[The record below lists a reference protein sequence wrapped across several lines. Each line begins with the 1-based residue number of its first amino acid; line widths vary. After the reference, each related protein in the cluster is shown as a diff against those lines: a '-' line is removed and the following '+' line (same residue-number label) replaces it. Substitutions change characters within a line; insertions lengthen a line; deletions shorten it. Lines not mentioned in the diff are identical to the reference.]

1 VQIIGHLLEGDG
13 ELQAMI
19 GHALLQAVYIFI
31 AGAVSALSVL
41 GALRSI
47 INGTRQ
53 LPQPL
58 SMLLLQGTSF
68 LQKG

>member
-1 VQIIGHLLEGDG
+1 VQVVGHLLEGDR

-19 GHALLQAVYIFI
+19 GHSLLQAVYILI

-41 GALRSI
+41 GALRSV
-47 INGTRQ
+47 INGARQ

-58 SMLLLQGTSF
+58 SMLLLKGASF
-68 LQKG
+68 LQEG